1 MTAGDNHL
9 RRLWQEGGTLDEAS
23 AALDKTPT
31 SIAHKL
37 VRLGLCNSREEVNAE
52 NQRRG
57 GKLSARLETDGDYTI
72 YLIRS
77 PITNVPIYV
86 GQSQNFD
93 KRRKAHIK
101 RFAPMFGKEP
111 IIEEIGRVRTY
122 RHARDEERRQI
133 AAFDKLGFTLF
144 NIQDREGCQ

>member
-1 MTAGDNHL
+1 MTAGDD
-9 RRLWQEGGTLDEAS
+9 RVRALWLDGRTLDEAS
-23 AALDKTPT
+23 EALGKTPT

-37 VRLGLCNSREEVNAE
+37 VRLGLCNSREDVNSE
-52 NQRRG
+52 NLRRG
-57 GKLSARLETDGDYTI
+57 VKLSARLETDGDYTI

-101 RFAPMFGKEP
+101 RFEPMFGKAP
-111 IIEEIGRVRTY
+111 IIEEIGCVGTY

-133 AAFDKLGFTLF
+133 AAYEGMGFTLF
-144 NIQDREGCQ
+144 NVQDREDCQ